1 MTEKISLKNLT
12 KRFGSILAVDDI
24 SLSVTG
30 GEVLGFLGP
39 NGAGKS
45 TTMRMVT
52 GFIEP
57 TSGTAE
63 VCGLDVTRH
72 PVETKRRIGYLPE
85 GAPTYG
91 DMTAESY
98 LGFIAEIRGFDGAEK
113 RRRIDAAIDKV
124 DLQEVT
130 RQPID
135 TLSKGFKRRVG
146 LAQALLHD
154 PEVLIMD
161 EPTDGLDPN
170 QKHQVRTLIRE
181 MSRDKAI
188 IISTHI
194 LEEVEAVC
202 SRAIIIAHGRI
213 LADGTPQSLLAQAPN
228 HNAVVITVDD
238 ADAESFRIDLL
249 SVTGVAAVE
258 NIPIQGE
265 ANGTSRLRALPAGG
279 ATIAGDIEEMLR
291 GKNTP
296 VHEMFIERGALDDV
310 FRKITAPED
319 FADA

>member
-113 RRRIDAAIDKV
+113 RRRVDTVVDKV
-124 DLQEVT
+124 DIRGVL

-146 LAQALLHD
+146 LAQAMLHD
-154 PEVLIMD
+154 PEILIMD

-170 QKHQVRTLIRE
+170 QKHQVRSLIRE

-202 SRAIIIAHGRI
+202 SRAVIIARGRL
-213 LADGTPQSLLAQAPN
+213 LANGTPRDLLAQAPN
-228 HNAVVITVDD
+228 HNAVLITVD
-238 ADAESFRIDLL
+238 
-249 SVTGVAAVE
+249 AAVADGLSRDLKTVAGVTAVE
-258 NIPIQGE
+258 DVAFAGE
-265 ANGTSRLRALPAGG
+265 ANGARRLRARPANG
-279 ATIAGDIEEMLR
+279 AAIADAIGEMLR
-291 GKNTP
+291 STNTP
-296 VHEMFIERGALDDV
+296 VRELFVERGTLDDV
-310 FRKITAPED
+310 FRKITALEN

>member
-12 KRFGSILAVDDI
+12 KRFGPILAVDDL
-24 SLSVTG
+24 SLSLG
-30 GEVLGFLGP
+30 SGEVLGFLGP

-57 TSGTAE
+57 TSGHVE
-63 VCGLDVTRH
+63 VCGMDVTRH

-91 DMTAESY
+91 DMTPESY

-113 RRRIDAAIDKV
+113 RRRVDSVVDKV
-124 DLQEVT
+124 DIRGVT

-146 LAQALLHD
+146 LAQAMLHD
-154 PEVLIMD
+154 PEILIMD

-170 QKHQVRTLIRE
+170 QKHQVRSLIRE
-181 MSRDKAI
+181 MSQDRAI

-202 SRAIIIAHGRI
+202 SRAIIIAHGRL
-213 LADGTPQSLLAQAPN
+213 LADGTPADLLAQAQN
-228 HNAVVITVDD
+228 HNAVLITVDAAA
-238 ADAESFRIDLL
+238 ADNLRRNLESV
-249 SVTGVAAVE
+249 SGVTAVE
-258 NIPIQGE
+258 DVSFVGE
-265 ANGTSRLRALPAGG
+265 TNGVRRLRAQAAGG
-279 ATIAGDIEEMLR
+279 ATIADAVGEMLR
-291 GKNTP
+291 ATNTP
-296 VHEMFIERGALDDV
+296 VRELFVERGALDDV